1 MAREP
6 TPLDLT
12 PALGSVSIKAKT
24 RVSRGYFEGMTAEV
38 ALLNKQAVALAADS
52 KASFGSGMNI
62 KTYDSV
68 DKLFNLSREHPVGV
82 MIYGNAEFMRVPWEV
97 IIKEFRERH
106 GATEHATIDDWGD
119 AFFDFAGQFHDFSM
133 RDSELAVFTKTASF
147 LRAIEAS
154 ALVNRSLEPLI
165 TDVETRRVHPA
176 LNDLSEGE
184 FLKNFPDLM
193 ERYETLLHSR
203 IGDRMNSDIKRQLPR
218 LLHRL
223 AIADIETVAR
233 SGLVVAGFGR
243 EETFPALINLETDG
257 VIAGR
262 LAVSP
267 RSESRIT
274 VDHPAD
280 VLPFAVR
287 NVMISMVHGVDPS
300 FLDYSLTVFRDLIRA
315 NGDRLINELS
325 RNEQDKSRLMHE
337 NAAMSDEFIG
347 VFLDYLRDY
356 IQDMHLGPFASTLQ
370 GMPPD
375 EMAWLAESLVHL
387 TSVKMRMSL
396 GPEGVGGP
404 VDTAVI
410 TKREG
415 FKWVKRKA
423 PIEAL
428 TGPGLGKGD

>member
-1 MAREP
+1 
-6 TPLDLT
+6 
-12 PALGSVSIKAKT
+12 
-24 RVSRGYFEGMTAEV
+24 MTAEV

-52 KASFGSGMNI
+52 KATFGSGMNI

-106 GATEHATIDDWGD
+106 GDTGHATIEGWGD

-133 RDSELAVFTKTASF
+133 RDSEIAVFTKTAAF

-165 TDVETRRVHPA
+165 RDVESRRVHPA
-176 LNDLSEGE
+176 LADLSEGE
-184 FLKNFPDLM
+184 FLRNFPDLM
-193 ERYETLLHSR
+193 QRYETLLHSR
-203 IGDRMNSDIKRQLPR
+203 IGERMNSDIKRQLPR

-223 AIADIETVAR
+223 SIADIETVAR
-233 SGLVVAGFGR
+233 SGLVVAGFGGD
-243 EETFPALINLETDG
+243 ETFPSLINLETDG

-267 RSESRIT
+267 RSESHIT

-315 NGDRLINELS
+315 NGDRLINEFAKTES
-325 RNEQDKSRLMHE
+325 EKSRLMHE
-337 NAAMSDEFIG
+337 NAAMSDDFIS

-423 PIEAL
+423 PLEAL
-428 TGPGLGKGD
+428 TGPGTGKGD

>member
-1 MAREP
+1 
-6 TPLDLT
+6 
-12 PALGSVSIKAKT
+12 
-24 RVSRGYFEGMTAEV
+24 MTAEV

-52 KASFGSGMNI
+52 KATFGSGMSV

-68 DKLFNLSREHPVGV
+68 EKLFELSRDHPVGM
-82 MIYGNAEFMRVPWEV
+82 MIYGNAEFMRVPLEV
-97 IIKEFRERH
+97 IIKEFREH
-106 GATEHATIDDWGD
+106 SGPKAHSTIEAWGE
-119 AFFDFAGQFHDFSM
+119 AFVTFAGKFENYSM
-133 RDSELAVFTKTASF
+133 RDSEMAVFTKTASF

-165 TDVETRRVHPA
+165 TDVEARQVHPA
-176 LNDLSEGE
+176 LRDLSEKE
-184 FLKNFPDLM
+184 FLRNFPDLLK
-193 ERYETLLHSR
+193 RYESLLHSR
-203 IGDRMNSDIKRQLPR
+203 IGERMNTDIRLQLPR

-223 AIADIETVAR
+223 TISDIETVAR
-233 SGLVVAGFGR
+233 SGLVIAGFGAD
-243 EETFPALINLETDG
+243 ETFPSLINLETDG

-267 RSESRIT
+267 RSRSHIT

-315 NGDRLINELS
+315 NGDRLINEFA
-325 RNEQDKSRLMHE
+325 KSETEKRRLHSE
-337 NAAMSDEFIG
+337 NAAMSDDFISI
-347 VFLDYLRDY
+347 FLDYLRDY

-423 PIEAL
+423 PIDAL
-428 TGPGLGKGD
+428 SGPGMGQGD

>member
-1 MAREP
+1 
-6 TPLDLT
+6 
-12 PALGSVSIKAKT
+12 
-24 RVSRGYFEGMTAEV
+24 MTAEV

-52 KASFGSGMNI
+52 KATFGSGMSI

-68 DKLFNLSREHPVGV
+68 DKLFELSRSHPVGV

-106 GATEHATIDDWGD
+106 GGEAHATIEGWGE
-119 AFFDFAGQFHDFSM
+119 AFFGFAGQFEDFSL

-165 TDVETRRVHPA
+165 SDVEARTVHPA
-176 LNDLSEGE
+176 LGDLTENE
-184 FLKNFPDLM
+184 FLRSFPDLL
-193 ERYETLLHSR
+193 ERYNSLLHSR
-203 IGDRMNSDIKRQLPR
+203 IGDRMTPDIRQQLPR

-223 AIADIETVAR
+223 AVADIETVAR
-233 SGLVVAGFGR
+233 SGIVIAGFGDS
-243 EETFPALINLETDG
+243 ETFPALINLETDG

-267 RSESRIT
+267 RSDSQIT

-315 NGDRLINELS
+315 NGDRLIN
-325 RNEQDKSRLMHE
+325 QFAKSDQERLRLAAE
-337 NAAMSDEFIG
+337 NSAMSDDFIR

-375 EMAWLAESLVHL
+375 EMAWLAKSLVHL

-428 TGPGLGKGD
+428 TGPGGGKGGLE

>member
-1 MAREP
+1 
-6 TPLDLT
+6 
-12 PALGSVSIKAKT
+12 
-24 RVSRGYFEGMTAEV
+24 MTAEV

-52 KASFGSGMNI
+52 KATFGSGMNI

-68 DKLFNLSREHPVGV
+68 DKLFQLSRPHPVGV

-97 IIKEFRERH
+97 IIKEYREQH
-106 GATEHATIDDWGD
+106 GDAAHPTIEDWGHR
-119 AFFDFAGQFHDFSM
+119 FFDFAGQFHDFSM

-165 TDVETRRVHPA
+165 ADVEARRIHPA
-176 LNDLSEGE
+176 LEDLDEQE
-184 FLKNFPDLM
+184 FRKHFPELLEKYDD
-193 ERYETLLHSR
+193 LLHSR
-203 IGDRMNSDIKRQLPR
+203 IGDRMSKDIRLQLPQ

-223 AIADIETVAR
+223 AVADIETVAR
-233 SGLVVAGFGR
+233 SGIVVAGFGGD
-243 EETFPALINLETDG
+243 ETFPALINLESDG

-262 LAVSP
+262 LAVST
-267 RSESRIT
+267 RSESQIT

-315 NGDRLINELS
+315 NGDRLINEFAKDDAE
-325 RNEQDKSRLMHE
+325 RARLNLE
-337 NAAMSDEFIG
+337 NAAMSDDFIRI
-347 VFLDYLRDY
+347 FLDYLRDY

-428 TGPGLGKGD
+428 TGPGTDKGN

>member
-1 MAREP
+1 
-6 TPLDLT
+6 
-12 PALGSVSIKAKT
+12 
-24 RVSRGYFEGMTAEV
+24 MTAEV

-52 KASFGSGMNI
+52 KATFGSGMSI

-68 DKLFNLSREHPVGV
+68 DKLFQLSNRHPVGV

-97 IIKEFRERH
+97 IIKEFRENH
-106 GATEHATIDDWGD
+106 DTAHASIEEWGQ
-119 AFFDFAGQFHDFSM
+119 AFFEFAGQFENFTL

-165 TDVETRRVHPA
+165 ADVEARTVHPA
-176 LNDLSEGE
+176 LKNLTENE
-184 FLKNFPDLM
+184 FLKNFPDLL
-193 ERYETLLHSR
+193 ERYADLLQSR
-203 IGDRMNSDIKRQLPR
+203 IGDRMNADIRRQLPR

-233 SGLVVAGFGR
+233 SGIVIAGFGSR
-243 EETFPALINLETDG
+243 ETFPALINLESDG

-262 LAVSP
+262 LAVTT
-267 RSESRIT
+267 RSDSQIT

-315 NGDRLINELS
+315 NGDRLINQFAK
-325 RNEQDKSRLMHE
+325 NEQEKSRLASE
-337 NAAMSDEFIG
+337 NAAMSDDFISI
-347 VFLDYLRDY
+347 FLDYLRDY

-428 TGPGLGKGD
+428 TGPGDGKGE

>member
-1 MAREP
+1 
-6 TPLDLT
+6 
-12 PALGSVSIKAKT
+12 
-24 RVSRGYFEGMTAEV
+24 MTAEV

-52 KASFGSGMNI
+52 KATFGSGMSI

-68 DKLFNLSREHPVGV
+68 DKLFQLSNRHPVGV

-97 IIKEFRERH
+97 IIKEYREH
-106 GATEHATIDDWGD
+106 HDTAHASIEEWGH
-119 AFFDFAGQFHDFSM
+119 AFFEFAGKFQNFTL

-154 ALVNRSLEPLI
+154 ALVSRSLEPLI
-165 TDVETRRVHPA
+165 ADVEARRVHPA
-176 LNDLSEGE
+176 LRDLSENE
-184 FLKNFPDLM
+184 FLKNFPELL
-193 ERYETLLHSR
+193 ERYADLLQSR
-203 IGDRMNSDIKRQLPR
+203 IGDRMNNDIRRQLPR

-233 SGLVVAGFGR
+233 SGIVIAGFGAR
-243 EETFPALINLETDG
+243 ETFPSLINLESDG

-262 LAVSP
+262 LAVTT
-267 RSESRIT
+267 RSESQIT

-315 NGDRLINELS
+315 NGDRLINQFAKNQQE
-325 RNEQDKSRLMHE
+325 KSRLSAE

-428 TGPGLGKGD
+428 TGPGDGQGE

>member
-1 MAREP
+1 
-6 TPLDLT
+6 
-12 PALGSVSIKAKT
+12 
-24 RVSRGYFEGMTAEV
+24 MTAEV

-52 KASFGSGMNI
+52 KATFGSGMNI

-68 DKLFNLSREHPVGV
+68 DKLFELSRQHPVGV

-97 IIKEFRERH
+97 IIKEYREPH
-106 GATEHATIDDWGD
+106 GAQAHATIEDWGHS
-119 AFFDFAGQFHDFSM
+119 FFAFAGKFHEFTL

-165 TDVETRRVHPA
+165 ADVEARRVHPA
-176 LNDLSEGE
+176 LEDLTEGE
-184 FLKNFPDLM
+184 FLKNFPDLL
-193 ERYETLLHSR
+193 ERYQTLLHSR
-203 IGDRMNSDIKRQLPR
+203 IGERMNTDIKRQLPR

-233 SGLVVAGFGR
+233 SGIVVAGFGAD
-243 EETFPALINLETDG
+243 ETFPALVNLESDG

-262 LAVSP
+262 LAVSI
-267 RSESRIT
+267 RSDSQIT

-287 NVMISMVHGVDPS
+287 NVMISMVHGVDPA

-315 NGDRLINELS
+315 NGDRLINHFAK
-325 RNEQDKSRLMHE
+325 NEQEKARLHDE
-337 NAAMSDEFIG
+337 NAAMSDDFIR

-415 FKWVKRKA
+415 FKWVKRKV

-428 TGPGLGKGD
+428 TGPVDGKGE

>member
-1 MAREP
+1 
-6 TPLDLT
+6 
-12 PALGSVSIKAKT
+12 
-24 RVSRGYFEGMTAEV
+24 MTAEV

-52 KASFGSGMNI
+52 KATFGSGMNI

-106 GATEHATIDDWGD
+106 GDTGHATIDAWGD
-119 AFFDFAGQFHDFSM
+119 AFFAFAGKFHDFSM
-133 RDSELAVFTKTASF
+133 RDSEIAVFTKTASF

-165 TDVETRRVHPA
+165 NDVESRRVHPA
-176 LNDLSEGE
+176 LDNLSEGE

-203 IGDRMNSDIKRQLPR
+203 IGDRMNTDIKRQLPR

-223 AIADIETVAR
+223 TIADIETVAR
-233 SGLVVAGFGR
+233 SGLVVAGFGGD
-243 EETFPALINLETDG
+243 ETFPSLVNLETDG

-315 NGDRLINELS
+315 NGDRLINEFA
-325 RNEQDKSRLMHE
+325 RNEQDKSRLLNE

-428 TGPGLGKGD
+428 TGPGLGKGE